1 MLSQRGE
8 AVSSSRGSPQATDS
22 LRPVI
27 ETTTDF
33 LDETSCSD
41 DTGLVTNVDSLQPL
55 TTLKQ
60 LNVHTEKTSDLHI
73 SEEETTSQPAELP
86 PGSREEPE
94 SVAEAA
100 AEDTNEGEEEKE
112 APAVP
117 GRKSGTGKEKNTPK
131 RRSGRAANRR

>member
-1 MLSQRGE
+1 MLSQKGE

-27 ETTTDF
+27 ENF
-33 LDETSCSD
+33 LDETSFSE
-41 DTGLVTNVDSLQPL
+41 DTGLVTSVDSMQPL

-60 LNVHTEKTSDLHI
+60 GDVHTEKTGDLHI

-86 PGSREEPE
+86 AGSRE

-112 APAVP
+112 APAVA
-117 GRKSGTGKEKNTPK
+117 GRKSGTGKERNTPK